1 MIVKGI
7 IKTINYNDNSC
18 TVRLPLFETVATSGE
33 VILSAVFMSQP
44 GMYNG
49 YAENDVVFVD
59 FENDSLD
66 SPIVIGKLYLG
77 ATAETASAK
86 KGGIAVSSLNVSS
99 DATLPVDTKIAVD
112 RVATVA
118 DVDGGITSYKSIAD
132 MIKALRNTGSSIER
146 LDKQNDELKDEGIA
160 SIKVEYLSQPRENQA
175 PLANDKA

>member
-1 MIVKGI
+1 
-7 IKTINYNDNSC
+7 
-18 TVRLPLFETVATSGE
+18 
-33 VILSAVFMSQP
+33 
-44 GMYNG
+44 
-49 YAENDVVFVD
+49 
-59 FENDSLD
+59 
-66 SPIVIGKLYLG
+66 LYLG

-86 KGGIAVSSLNVSS
+86 KGGITVSSLKVSS

-112 RVATVA
+112 RVETVA
-118 DVDGGITSYKSIAD
+118 EVDGGITSYKSIAD